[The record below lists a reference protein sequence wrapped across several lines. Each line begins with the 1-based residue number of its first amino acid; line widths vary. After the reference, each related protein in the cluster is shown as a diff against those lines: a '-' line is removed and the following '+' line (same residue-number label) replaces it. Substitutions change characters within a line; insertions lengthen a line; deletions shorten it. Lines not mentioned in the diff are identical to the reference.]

1 MQYRKP
7 KSRVSICVYLSLDV
21 KVFHTKVVLWHAV
34 ISI

>member
-7 KSRVSICVYLSLDV
+7 KSRVNIYAYLSLDV